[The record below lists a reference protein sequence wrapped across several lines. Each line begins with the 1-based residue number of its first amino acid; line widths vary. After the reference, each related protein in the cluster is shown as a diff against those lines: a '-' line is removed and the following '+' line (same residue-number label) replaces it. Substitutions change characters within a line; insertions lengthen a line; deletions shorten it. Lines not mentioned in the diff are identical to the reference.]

1 MAKKNWFDGI
11 QDRVSDASF
20 DEFNLPVF
28 KSGMNLAKTLLTDP
42 FDLDNVHMHVAPVED
57 LLADLEK
64 SGFKD
69 KGDYYEMVTGLGGYG
84 VDGGVP
90 EDAVKVELLGA
101 KDNIVEITYE
111 HQISDGEH
119 SFCRHAQKTSVTLPA
134 DADNKTVKAEFDDEN
149 NVVVTVKKKV
159 AQEPAKRSREIP
171 IGTRTKKE

>member
-1 MAKKNWFDGI
+1 MAKKNWFESIGE
-11 QDRVSDASF
+11 RVPATRVDF
-20 DEFNLPVF
+20 EFPALRGESLI
-28 KSGMNLAKTLLTDP
+28 KSLFGNDP

-64 SGFKD
+64 SGFQD

-159 AQEPAKRSREIP
+159 TQEPVKRSREIP
-171 IGTRTKKE
+171 IGTRTNKE